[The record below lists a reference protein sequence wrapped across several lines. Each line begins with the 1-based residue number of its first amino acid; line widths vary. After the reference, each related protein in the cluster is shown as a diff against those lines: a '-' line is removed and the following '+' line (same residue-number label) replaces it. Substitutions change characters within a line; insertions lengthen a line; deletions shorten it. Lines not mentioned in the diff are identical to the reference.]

1 MKKLTTP
8 GLINRISNRNNI
20 NVETTRLRLTE
31 NIELKLYYPKNKE
44 YDVKKFINSKIN
56 DLYEVITDI
65 PISNNSTVT
74 IHINETGNVPIYNTK
89 PYGGKSSR
97 TASYLSTEEHDIL
110 ISLDDVSG
118 LVHEFGH
125 VFDYDNLE
133 KFKTSQNFKTMQRI
147 IHNTMSEV
155 DKNLKELEF
164 NNITTDEVQLKYERS
179 DNEIFART
187 LNQQY
192 CRTHEPNIF
201 ADQLKPLMI
210 DVVLDYLYNTDSEYK
225 NAVDEFINEIP
236 KINEWSNMK
245 RVDILN
251 YTYVDEDDIEV
262 FIDTLNQITNE
273 NNQLNENTFR

>member
-133 KFKTSQNFKTMQRI
+133 KFKTSQNFKTMRRI

>member
-1 MKKLTTP
+1 
-8 GLINRISNRNNI
+8 
-20 NVETTRLRLTE
+20 
-31 NIELKLYYPKNKE
+31 
-44 YDVKKFINSKIN
+44 
-56 DLYEVITDI
+56 
-65 PISNNSTVT
+65 
-74 IHINETGNVPIYNTK
+74 
-89 PYGGKSSR
+89 
-97 TASYLSTEEHDIL
+97 
-110 ISLDDVSG
+110 
-118 LVHEFGH
+118 
-125 VFDYDNLE
+125 
-133 KFKTSQNFKTMQRI
+133 
-147 IHNTMSEV
+147 MSEV

-262 FIDTLNQITNE
+262 FIDMLNQLTNE

>member
-1 MKKLTTP
+1 M
-8 GLINRISNRNNI
+8 
-20 NVETTRLRLTE
+20 TE

-74 IHINETGNVPIYNTK
+74 IHINETGNVPIYNKK

-133 KFKTSQNFKTMQRI
+133 KFKTSQNFKTMRRI